1 MSNIETNVIKPE
13 LGFSYG
19 DLEFVILK
27 SETEKELDKK
37 LSSIESFMEDNDG
50 TGKEDDVKDKLYIAA
65 QELWKDYAKLLKD
78 IKYNFFLNRSQFKF
92 LKDLITKKMEY
103 DVNTVFFAIELKDMF
118 VKMDG
123 SNFKDDNEL
132 LSFEV
137 NATEI
142 TYTYHLISKHTVKG
156 LTIDSYLFSEVLMR
170 IGDISKIF
178 NFYET
183 SGKNLTTDIQ
193 NWVTAFEDGVTVEKK
208 KK

>member
-1 MSNIETNVIKPE
+1 MSIETNVIKPE
-13 LGFSYG
+13 LGFSHG
-19 DLEFVILK
+19 EFEFVILTH
-27 SETEKELDKK
+27 ETEEKLDKK

-50 TGKEDDVKDKLYIAA
+50 TGKEDEEKDSLYLSA

-78 IKYNFFLNRSQFKF
+78 IKYNFFLNRAQFKF

-103 DVNTVFFAIELKDMF
+103 DVNTVFFAIELKGMF
-118 VKMDG
+118 EKMNG
-123 SNFKDDNEL
+123 SDFKNDKEL

-156 LTIDSYLFSEVLMR
+156 LTNDSYLFSEVLMR

-193 NWVTAFEDGVTVEKK
+193 NWVTAFEEGVTVEKK
-208 KK
+208 K